1 MSAHAAAIFT
11 TLATATAGATTTA
24 PLASACTNTHATS
37 ICIDPATG
45 DLVQLNGHAM
55 LSGSGTV
62 LQDCA
67 LDSSAR
73 HPSQIHR
80 LADGGLRVTRAFVCA
95 PNAHHDAPARA
106 KAIVV
111 DTFTP
116 AIDGTILWN
125 VSVAGRADAASRWST
140 GIQTALGY
148 RDWDTKQG
156 TKAWVG
162 GPHIA
167 ELPSATFDP
176 LAPFVV
182 DQPAASYGD
191 FFYGTGH
198 SDIARPGVRGGGD
211 TGKATHL
218 PVLER
223 VDGANSTAVV
233 QSLDYVPIVSIT
245 NMGVASSTHG
255 GVWLNYTRLYERLGG
270 ATPALAFT
278 QHVLAVPTD
287 DWRPT
292 AAFLNAQYPEYFEP
306 NPEAHALD
314 WEGTGSYGDL
324 RGPADF
330 PAADAPHYAAM
341 GYKLNWDSSARFP
354 WHGDWVPTD
363 ADGFNGKN
371 WTSCFTHDAPD
382 GHLNENCSTFSYAEI
397 SGWYAHQRSLGFRT
411 CNYANLFQFGWNTAE
426 VWATDTTGGGAPNA
440 GVNCSAA
447 ATSGTTQKEQQQEL
461 LCHTQ
466 RLLAPGLPGGYGT
479 ALLVHSA
486 APGTDAKPSSAA
498 PRLSC
503 MGMSGSCGMD
513 PHPDMPYLAHVLD
526 MARTGLAR
534 TNSSGV
540 CIDRQDWIAF
550 VNPRADDGRTWFPY
564 FSSTESNAT
573 KFGPVRAM
581 IFSWNLAMAALAGVM
596 HPAGKAIIINDHVNR
611 IGMMRDVDGIYAE
624 MGDVGKTGFTHVFGS
639 ALVAMHKPVVS
650 WIHGGGRWGHV
661 SDQGLQGF
669 LYLGIYPTIPVKNND
684 HAIGG
689 DCAPNCSY
697 DVLFKDYGPLFAAL
711 RGKRWVLAPHA
722 AEISPLG
729 NGLVNVFETRQ
740 NNGFVAVIAQVNAT
754 TASVVLALPGLRCA
768 VPVGTALHPGGGR
781 AAVALVPAST
791 GSGYFAAVVPVVR
804 ECAVVV
810 ITCGGKAEVKA

>member
-1 MSAHAAAIFT
+1 MFAHAAAIFT

-426 VWATDTTGGGAPNA
+426 VWATDTTGGGRQTRASTAPRRRRA
-440 GVNCSAA
+440 APPKRSSSRSCCATRSGCSRRACPA
-447 ATSGTTQKEQQQEL
+447 AT
-461 LCHTQ
+461 
-466 RLLAPGLPGGYGT
+466 
-479 ALLVHSA
+479 
-486 APGTDAKPSSAA
+486 A
-498 PRLSC
+498 PRCSC
-503 MGMSGSCGMD
+503 TPRLPAPTRNPLLRPRGSRAWACRARAGWTRTRTCRTSRTCSTWRARGLRARIR
-513 PHPDMPYLAHVLD
+513 PACVLT
-526 MARTGLAR
+526 ARTGLH
-534 TNSSGV
+534 S
-540 CIDRQDWIAF
+540 
-550 VNPRADDGRTWFPY
+550 
-564 FSSTESNAT
+564 
-573 KFGPVRAM
+573 
-581 IFSWNLAMAALAGVM
+581 
-596 HPAGKAIIINDHVNR
+596 
-611 IGMMRDVDGIYAE
+611 
-624 MGDVGKTGFTHVFGS
+624 
-639 ALVAMHKPVVS
+639 
-650 WIHGGGRWGHV
+650 
-661 SDQGLQGF
+661 
-669 LYLGIYPTIPVKNND
+669 
-684 HAIGG
+684 
-689 DCAPNCSY
+689 
-697 DVLFKDYGPLFAAL
+697 
-711 RGKRWVLAPHA
+711 
-722 AEISPLG
+722 
-729 NGLVNVFETRQ
+729 
-740 NNGFVAVIAQVNAT
+740 
-754 TASVVLALPGLRCA
+754 
-768 VPVGTALHPGGGR
+768 
-781 AAVALVPAST
+781 
-791 GSGYFAAVVPVVR
+791 
-804 ECAVVV
+804 
-810 ITCGGKAEVKA
+810 